1 VLTGKGSFLATLAL
15 GGLCAAIVVNAV
27 VGQTGRHPA
36 PMIATKSGHI
46 PATIAQ
52 ALEDGDTARMTLA
65 QFARHSDVT
74 APESQQ
80 RMVVAAIQQQLTD
93 LGNYEG
99 EVDGLPGPKTEE
111 AIKAYQRK
119 HDLQVDGKATAE
131 LLDRIRFNRRIAE
144 IAKPSVPDP
153 RVQLVQSG
161 LSELGYSPG
170 PVDGLLGDQTRDAIR
185 KFERDRR
192 LPASGEISVR
202 LIDELRKITGLSVLS
217 ALESA
222 R

>member
-1 VLTGKGSFLATLAL
+1 
-15 GGLCAAIVVNAV
+15 
-27 VGQTGRHPA
+27 
-36 PMIATKSGHI
+36 
-46 PATIAQ
+46 
-52 ALEDGDTARMTLA
+52 
-65 QFARHSDVT
+65 
-74 APESQQ
+74 
-80 RMVVAAIQQQLTD
+80 MVVAAIQQQLTD
-93 LGNYEG
+93 LGNYDG
-99 EVDGLPGPKTEE
+99 EVDGLSGPKTEE

-131 LLDRIRFNRRIAE
+131 LLDRIRFNRRIVE